1 MFSLKTNN
9 NKRCDYLDSFF
20 SLLKDRSNNKTLN
33 TTAGDGEFDAELGDF
48 QLPISLSARASTVS
62 HNIVSTN
69 AILQQRSS
77 IGSANNPATSIQHNV
92 VLHSNVN
99 EPLLPA
105 NDRLDLNLPSEHNPH
120 HPLSRKAN
128 SLMTVYE
135 HTTANDHNLPE
146 SSTHS
151 DTWRA
156 RSPSSVG
163 DLTYQR
169 ASNNNNNNNSMP
181 EQITDQNEKV
191 SKGQRVRFHVSFPSR
206 YDSDL

>member
-1 MFSLKTNN
+1 M
-9 NKRCDYLDSFF
+9 
-20 SLLKDRSNNKTLN
+20 
-33 TTAGDGEFDAELGDF
+33 
-48 QLPISLSARASTVS
+48 
-62 HNIVSTN
+62 
-69 AILQQRSS
+69 ILQQRSS

-105 NDRLDLNLPSEHNPH
+105 NDHLDLNLPSEHNSH
-120 HPLSRKAN
+120 NPLSRKAN

-135 HTTANDHNLPE
+135 HTTANESNLPE
-146 SSTHS
+146 STTHS

-169 ASNNNNNNNSMP
+169 SSNISMP
-181 EQITDQNEKV
+181 EQITDQQDKV
-191 SKGQRVRFHVSFPSR
+191 SKENGLDNRIILFSFR
-206 YDSDL
+206 YDSKL